1 MTFDKSLL
9 AGSST
14 MLILKLLD
22 GQDMYGYQMIEE
34 LSRRSDH
41 TFELKTGTL
50 YPLLH
55 GLESKELITSYEKD
69 ETTQRT
75 RRYYHLSAKGRR
87 LLEDKQ
93 KEWDAYTKAV
103 SLVLKGGACFAT
115 A

>member
-55 GLESKELITSYEKD
+55 GLENKELITSYEKD
-69 ETTQRT
+69 ETTQRP

>member
-1 MTFDKSLL
+1 MSFDKSLL

-55 GLESKELITSYEKD
+55 GLENKELITSYEKD
-69 ETTQRT
+69 ETTQRP